1 MTPLEMEQR
10 RQLLRDQTSFFNMPN
25 LMNLFGGNQVQT
37 QQMEIRPEVLEMA
50 QRQQELN
57 PPPGMIFGMGPSFS
71 QAYNQ
76 ANDIPTGVVGMDQDA
91 IQRAIGSIY
100 NLTGDE
106 AGTLK
111 NTSATEPSFMD
122 TINNLSA
129 DEIRQGLQG
138 MQGLLDA
145 VTPPQQELTPARV
158 YSASPG
164 LSLNINP
171 FEELYKRQGIL
182 RG

>member
-1 MTPLEMEQR
+1 MEQR

-106 AGTLK
+106 AGTIK
-111 NTSATEPSFMD
+111 NTSPTEPGFMERLG
-122 TINNLSA
+122 NLSG
-129 DEIRQGLQG
+129 DEMIQGLQG
-138 MQGLLDA
+138 IQGLLDA
-145 VTPPQQELTPARV
+145 VTPPEQELTPAKI
-158 YSASPG
+158 YGASPG

-171 FEELYKRQGIL
+171 YEELYKRQGIL